1 MKKKTPK
8 IELTTAFNLLNAK
21 SKSLIK
27 AHIQNQAGWSE
38 ATFYHKIK
46 SDEHLNPL
54 EYTALYNI
62 IQKEIADTIYD
73 LQDLIINLEN
83 LNKQ

>member
-1 MKKKTPK
+1 MKTKKQK
-8 IELTTAFNLLNAK
+8 MELSTAFNLLNAK
-21 SKSLIK
+21 SKALIK
-27 AHIQNQAGWSE
+27 IHIQKKAGWSD

-46 SDEHLNPL
+46 SDEYLNEL

-73 LQDLIINLEN
+73 LQDLIKNLEN
-83 LNKQ
+83 LNN